1 MDSKQKIEE
10 RKRWNEPFLRAFNYL
25 LEENYAST
33 KGELCKMVG
42 IEPGLISRYNNG
54 TKKVSVDTMNALAR
68 ISEGRLNVNY
78 MLGKSDYMLIAN
90 VPDDEILNANNPD
103 REVIEK
109 RREEKQGRKV
119 SSIDESS
126 RMNASIAAYVQLTN
140 RYADDLKKK
149 EIEMQE
155 RLAEKDATIES
166 QKAQIARLELSIADK
181 ETIIKDRDARIV
193 AMERQLAAASM
204 SDIDHYPF
212 TVGVAEDGTRPNV
225 SPK

>member
-68 ISEGRLNVNY
+68 VSEGRLNVNY

-103 REVIEK
+103 REVIE
-109 RREEKQGRKV
+109 ERKKMENNN
-119 SSIDESS
+119 SSTLDPSS
-126 RMNASIAAYVQLTN
+126 VINSLIANHTQQIN
-140 RYADDLKKK
+140 RYEDDLKKK
-149 EIEMQE
+149 EIEMTE
-155 RLAEKDATIES
+155 RLAEKDARIAELKDTI
-166 QKAQIARLELSIADK
+166 ATK
-181 ETIIKDRDARIV
+181 EEIIKARDARILEL
-193 AMERQLAAASM
+193 ERRIAQSNADDLSK
-204 SDIDHYPF
+204 YPY
-212 TVGVAEDGTRPNV
+212 TIGVAEERTNPQN
-225 SPK
+225 KNILK

>member
-25 LEENYAST
+25 LGENYAST

-68 ISEGRLNVNY
+68 VSEGRLNVNY

-103 REVIEK
+103 REVIE
-109 RREEKQGRKV
+109 ERKKMENNN
-119 SSIDESS
+119 SSTLDPSS
-126 RMNASIAAYVQLTN
+126 VINSLIANHTQQIN
-140 RYADDLKKK
+140 RYEDDLKKK
-149 EIEMQE
+149 EIEMVE
-155 RLAEKDATIES
+155 RLAEKDAR
-166 QKAQIARLELSIADK
+166 IAELKDTLSAK
-181 ETIIKDRDARIV
+181 EEIIKDREARILEL
-193 AMERQLAAASM
+193 ERRIAQSNADDLSK
-204 SDIDHYPF
+204 YPY
-212 TVGVAEDGTRPNV
+212 TIGVAEERTNPQN
-225 SPK
+225 KNILK

>member
-1 MDSKQKIEE
+1 MDSEQKIEE

-25 LEENYAST
+25 LDENYAST

-68 ISEGRLNVNY
+68 VSEGRLNVNY

-90 VPDDEILNANNPD
+90 VPDDEILNSNNPD

-109 RREEKQGRKV
+109 RKQENQGRKA

-126 RMNASIAAYVQLTN
+126 QMNASIAAYVQLTN
-140 RYADDLKKK
+140 RLSDDLKKK
-149 EIEMQE
+149 EIEMTE
-155 RLAEKDATIES
+155 RLAEKDVRITELKDA
-166 QKAQIARLELSIADK
+166 IASK
-181 ETIIKDRDARIV
+181 EEIIKARDARI
-193 AMERQLAAASM
+193 ADLERQLAAVRM
-204 SDIDHYPF
+204 SDMDNYPF
-212 TVGVAEDGTRPNV
+212 TIGAAESEIQPNI
-225 SPK
+225 

>member
-1 MDSKQKIEE
+1 MDSEQKIEE

-25 LEENYAST
+25 LDENYAST

-68 ISEGRLNVNY
+68 VSEGRLNVNY

-90 VPDDEILNANNPD
+90 VPDDEILNSNNPD

-109 RREEKQGRKV
+109 RKQEKQEQKA

-126 RMNASIAAYVQLTN
+126 QINASIAAYVQLTN
-140 RYADDLKKK
+140 RLSDDLKKK
-149 EIEMQE
+149 EIEMTE
-155 RLAEKDATIES
+155 RLAEKDVRITELKDAIAAKEEII
-166 QKAQIARLELSIADK
+166 KARDAHILELERRIAQINAEDLSHYHFPIGAAEHADK
-181 ETIIKDRDARIV
+181 
-193 AMERQLAAASM
+193 
-204 SDIDHYPF
+204 
-212 TVGVAEDGTRPNV
+212 PNI
-225 SPK
+225 

>member
-68 ISEGRLNVNY
+68 VSEGRLNINY
-78 MLGKSDYMLIAN
+78 MLGKSKYMLIEN

-103 REVIEK
+103 REVIE
-109 RREEKQGRKV
+109 ERKKMENNN
-119 SSIDESS
+119 SSTLDPSS
-126 RMNASIAAYVQLTN
+126 VINSLIANHTQQIN
-140 RYADDLKKK
+140 RYEDDLKKK
-149 EIEMQE
+149 EIEMAE
-155 RLAEKDATIES
+155 RLAEKDAR
-166 QKAQIARLELSIADK
+166 IAELKDTLAAK
-181 ETIIKDRDARIV
+181 EEIIKARDARILEL
-193 AMERQLAAASM
+193 ERRLAQ
-204 SDIDHYPF
+204 IN
-212 TVGVAEDGTRPNV
+212 AEDLSHYHFPIGAAEHSDKPNI
-225 SPK
+225 

>member
-1 MDSKQKIEE
+1 MDSEQKIEE

-25 LEENYAST
+25 LDENYAST

-68 ISEGRLNVNY
+68 VSEGRLNVNY

-90 VPDDEILNANNPD
+90 VPDDEILNSNNPD

-109 RREEKQGRKV
+109 RKQEEQGRKA

-126 RMNASIAAYVQLTN
+126 QMNASIAAYVQLTN
-140 RYADDLKKK
+140 RLSDDLKKK
-149 EIEMQE
+149 EIEMEE
-155 RLAEKDATIES
+155 RLAEKDVR
-166 QKAQIARLELSIADK
+166 IAELKDAIAAK
-181 ETIIKDRDARIV
+181 EKIIKASDARIIEL
-193 AMERQLAAASM
+193 ERKLAAAITGDLSR
-204 SDIDHYPF
+204 YPF
-212 TVGVAEDGTRPNV
+212 TMGAAEDNKQPNI
-225 SPK
+225 

>member
-68 ISEGRLNVNY
+68 VSEGRLNVNY

-103 REVIEK
+103 REVIE
-109 RREEKQGRKV
+109 ERKKMENNN
-119 SSIDESS
+119 SSTLDPSS
-126 RMNASIAAYVQLTN
+126 VINSLIANHTQQIN
-140 RYADDLKKK
+140 RYEDDLKKK
-149 EIEMQE
+149 EIEMTE
-155 RLAEKDATIES
+155 RLAEKDARIAELKDTIAAQDAIIKARES
-166 QKAQIARLELSIADK
+166 HILDLERRLAQIN
-181 ETIIKDRDARIV
+181 
-193 AMERQLAAASM
+193 
-204 SDIDHYPF
+204 
-212 TVGVAEDGTRPNV
+212 AEDLSHYHFPIGAAEHSDKPNI
-225 SPK
+225 

>member
-68 ISEGRLNVNY
+68 VSEGMLNVNY

-90 VPDDEILNANNPD
+90 VPDDEILNSNNPD

-109 RREEKQGRKV
+109 RKQEKQGRKA

-126 RMNASIAAYVQLTN
+126 QMNASIAAYVQLTN
-140 RYADDLKKK
+140 RLSDDLKKK
-149 EIEMQE
+149 EIEMAD
-155 RLAEKDATIES
+155 RLAEKDTHIAALERTI
-166 QKAQIARLELSIADK
+166 KDK
-181 ETIIKDRDARIV
+181 EARIV
-193 AMERQLAAASM
+193 ELERQLAVATN
-204 SDIDHYPF
+204 SDITRYPF
-212 TVGVAEDGTRPNV
+212 KVGVAEEREQT
-225 SPK
+225 KM

>member
-1 MDSKQKIEE
+1 MDSEQKIEE

-25 LEENYAST
+25 LDESYAST

-68 ISEGRLNVNY
+68 VSKGRLNVNY

-90 VPDDEILNANNPD
+90 VPDDEILNSNNPD

-109 RREEKQGRKV
+109 RRQEKQGRKA

-126 RMNASIAAYVQLTN
+126 QINASIAAYVQLTN
-140 RYADDLKKK
+140 RLSDDLKKK
-149 EIEMQE
+149 EIEMEE
-155 RLAEKDATIES
+155 RLAEKDARIAELKDTI
-166 QKAQIARLELSIADK
+166 AAK
-181 ETIIKDRDARIV
+181 EEIIKARDERII
-193 AMERQLAAASM
+193 ALERQLAAAATYDLSR
-204 SDIDHYPF
+204 YPF
-212 TVGVAEDGTRPNV
+212 AIGAAEDNKQPNI
-225 SPK
+225 

>member
-1 MDSKQKIEE
+1 MDSEQKIEE

-25 LEENYAST
+25 LDESYAST

-68 ISEGRLNVNY
+68 VSKGRLNVNY

-90 VPDDEILNANNPD
+90 VPDDEILNSNNPD

-109 RREEKQGRKV
+109 RRQEKQGRKA

-126 RMNASIAAYVQLTN
+126 QINASIAAYVQLTN
-140 RYADDLKKK
+140 RLSDDLKKK
-149 EIEMQE
+149 EIEMEE
-155 RLAEKDATIES
+155 RLAEKDVRIAELKDTI
-166 QKAQIARLELSIADK
+166 AAK
-181 ETIIKDRDARIV
+181 EEIIKARDERII
-193 AMERQLAAASM
+193 ALERQLAAAAT
-204 SDIDHYPF
+204 SDLSRYPF
-212 TVGVAEDGTRPNV
+212 TIGAAEDNIQPNI
-225 SPK
+225 